1 MVKSTTID
9 FSYFPVRAERARSAF
24 KLGGM
29 FLITSKQSSEA
40 FFEMKNQRYQYY
52 SLASLETEQNR
63 FVSTLPFSIRVLL
76 ESLLRQENGVGI
88 TQEHIEN
95 LAQWSS
101 KRENKGEVPFK
112 PARVILQDFTGV
124 PAVVDLASLRKTI
137 ADFGGDP
144 TTINPEVP
152 VDLVVDHSVQ
162 VDVAGVKQA
171 LQLNM
176 KMEFQR
182 NQERYRFLSWA
193 QKVFDNYRVVP
204 PATGIVHQ
212 VNIEYLATVVTKKKQ
227 EDGTTLLYP
236 DTLVGTDSHTTMVN
250 GLGVLGWG
258 VGGIEAE
265 ASMLGEPSYF
275 PVPEVVGVRFI
286 NELSQGATATD
297 LALKVTQVLRKQKVV
312 GKFVEFF
319 GTGLVSLSLADR
331 ATVANMAPE
340 YGATCGFFPVDDE
353 TIRYLRLTGREEE
366 AVAITER
373 YLKENQLFYDPL
385 TDLEPNYTKV
395 IEIDLSKI
403 EANLAGP
410 KRPQD
415 LVPLSEMKSAF
426 EHAISAPEGLQGFGL
441 SKEQQTQSVAL
452 DLEGVHH
459 ELKPGAVAIAA
470 ITSCTNTS
478 NPFVMLSA
486 GLVAKKAAQLGLNVP
501 NYVKTSLAPG
511 SKVVTAYLEKAG
523 LLPYLE
529 QLGFHLVGYGCT
541 TCIGNSGAL
550 KPEVESVIK
559 ENDLLT
565 AGVLSG
571 NRNFEG
577 RIHPLVK
584 ANYLASPPLVVL
596 YALAGTVNIDVLN
609 EPIGIGEGGI
619 PVYFNDL
626 WPTRDEIQA
635 LIDECVTPELYKQ
648 EYARVFSDNEE
659 WNSIETDAEPLYG
672 WEETSTYIANPPYFS
687 GMTKERVARKP
698 LKQLAVLAKF
708 GDSVTTDHISPA
720 GSIQK
725 NSPAGHYLIE
735 RGVPVRE
742 FNSYGAR
749 RGHHEVM
756 MRGTLANI
764 RIRNQLVPGVEG
776 GYTIFTPTQEKMAIY
791 DAAMNYQKQGTKTV
805 ILAGDDYGMGSSR
818 DWAAKGVQLLGVEA
832 VIAKSYERIHRSN
845 LVMMG
850 VLPLQFKSGE
860 DANSLGLTGTEL
872 FDIAIDETKGIL
884 DTVTVTATKPDGE
897 TIQFETI
904 LRFDS
909 AVDITYYQHG
919 GILPMVIRKKLQ
931 G

>member
-1 MVKSTTID
+1 MNHQK
-9 FSYFPVRAERARSAF
+9 
-24 KLGGM
+24 
-29 FLITSKQSSEA
+29 
-40 FFEMKNQRYQYY
+40 YY
-52 SLASLETEQNR
+52 YYALSSLESSGQQYINK
-63 FVSTLPFSIRVLL
+63 LPYSIRVLL
-76 ESLLRQENGVGI
+76 ESLLRQINHNGI
-88 TQEHIEN
+88 TKEHIEQ
-95 LAQWSS
+95 LAQWSPNQP
-101 KRENKGEVPFK
+101 NKGEVPFK

-124 PAVVDLASLRKTI
+124 PAIVDLASLRKTI

-144 TTINPEVP
+144 TKINPEVP

-212 VNIEYLATVVTKKKQ
+212 VNIEYLASVVTQNKQ
-227 EDGTTLLYP
+227 EDGTILLYP

-250 GLGVLGWG
+250 ALGVLGWG

-275 PVPEVVGVRFI
+275 PIPEVVGVRFI

-297 LALKVTQVLRKQKVV
+297 LALKVTQVLREQKVV

-319 GTGLVSLSLADR
+319 GAGLVHLSLADR

-353 TIRYLRLTGREEE
+353 TIRYLRLTGREDQ
-366 AVAITER
+366 AVAIAER
-373 YLKENQLFYDPL
+373 YLKENQLFYDPIN
-385 TDLEPNYTKV
+385 DQEPNYTKV
-395 IEIDLSKI
+395 IEIDLSMI

-415 LVPLSEMKSAF
+415 LIPLSKMKTAF
-426 EHAISAPEGLQGFGL
+426 EQAVKAPEGLQGFGL
-441 SKEQQTQSVAL
+441 SEEQQKQSVSLEL
-452 DLEGVHH
+452 DDVHH
-459 ELKPGAVAIAA
+459 QLKPGALAIAA

-486 GLVAKKAAQLGLNVP
+486 GLVAKKAAMLGLNVP

-550 KPEVESVIK
+550 KPEVEAVIK

-565 AGVLSG
+565 SGVLSG

-596 YALAGTVNIDVLN
+596 YALAGTVNIDVFN
-609 EPIGIGEGGI
+609 EPIGIGENDI
-619 PVYFNDL
+619 PIYFNDL

-659 WNSIETDAEPLYG
+659 WNQIETDAEALYA
-672 WEETSTYIANPPYFS
+672 WEETSTYIANPPYFE
-687 GMTKERVARKP
+687 GMTKEREPRKP

-725 NSPAGHYLIE
+725 NSPAGQYLIE
-735 RGVPVRE
+735 RGVEVRE

-764 RIRNQLVPGVEG
+764 RIRNQLVPGTEG
-776 GYTIFTPTQEKMAIY
+776 GYTVFAPTKEKMAIY
-791 DAAMNYQKQGTKTV
+791 DAAMNYQKQGTKLV

-860 DANSLGLTGTEL
+860 DADSLGLTGTES
-872 FDIAIDETKGIL
+872 FDIDIDETKGIL
-884 DTVTVTATKPDGE
+884 DNVTVTATKQNGE
-897 TIQFETI
+897 KIQFETI

-931 G
+931 S

>member
-1 MVKSTTID
+1 
-9 FSYFPVRAERARSAF
+9 
-24 KLGGM
+24 M
-29 FLITSKQSSEA
+29 FLITNKQSSET
-40 FFEMKNQRYQYY
+40 FFEMKNQKYQYY
-52 SLASLETEQNR
+52 SLASLETEQHQ

-76 ESLLRQENGVGI
+76 ESLLRQENGIGI
-88 TQEHIEN
+88 TREHIEN
-95 LAQWSS
+95 LANWSS
-101 KRENKGEVPFK
+101 TQANKGEVPFK

-144 TTINPEVP
+144 TKINPEVP

-212 VNIEYLATVVTKKKQ
+212 VNIEYLATVVTQKQ
-227 EDGTTLLYP
+227 LEDDTILLYP

-250 GLGVLGWG
+250 ALGVLGWG

-275 PVPEVVGVRFI
+275 PIPEVVGVRLV

-297 LALKVTQVLRKQKVV
+297 LALKVTQVLREQKVV

-319 GTGLVSLSLADR
+319 GSGFISLSLADR

-353 TIRYLRLTGREEE
+353 TIRYLKLTGRKEQTV
-366 AVAITER
+366 AVAER
-373 YLKENQLFYDPL
+373 YLKENQLFYDPVN
-385 TDLEPNYTKV
+385 DPEPHYTNV

-415 LVPLSEMKSAF
+415 LVPLSEMKTVF
-426 EHAISAPEGLQGFGL
+426 EQAVKAPAGLQGFGL
-441 SKEQQTQSVAL
+441 SEKQQTESVTL
-452 DLEGVHH
+452 DLEGVQHQ
-459 ELKPGAVAIAA
+459 LKPGAVAIAA

-486 GLVAKKAAQLGLNVP
+486 GLVAKKAALLGLNVP

-550 KPEVESVIK
+550 KPEVEEVIK
-559 ENDLLT
+559 ESDLLM

-596 YALAGTVNIDVLN
+596 YALAGTVDIDVFK
-609 EPIGIGEGGI
+609 EPIGIGENGI
-619 PVYFNDL
+619 PIYFNDL
-626 WPTRDEIQA
+626 WPSRDEIQA
-635 LIDECVTPELYKQ
+635 LIDECVTPELYQQ
-648 EYARVFSDNEE
+648 EYERVFSDNEE
-659 WNSIETDAEPLYG
+659 WNRIETNDEALYG
-672 WEETSTYIANPPYFS
+672 WEEESTYIANPPYFT
-687 GMTKERVARKP
+687 GMSKERTARKP
-698 LKQLAVLAKF
+698 LRQLAVLAKF
-708 GDSVTTDHISPA
+708 GDSITTDHISPA

-725 NSPAGHYLIE
+725 NSPAGQYLVD
-735 RGVPVRE
+735 RGVPIRE

-764 RIRNQLVPGVEG
+764 RIRNQLVPDIEG

-791 DAAMNYQKQGTKTV
+791 DAAMNYQKQGTKLV

-850 VLPLQFKSGE
+850 VLPLQFKPGE
-860 DANSLGLTGTEL
+860 DADSLGLTGTEL
-872 FDIAIDETKGIL
+872 LDIDIDETKGIL
-884 DTVTVTATKPDGE
+884 DTVTVTASKPNGE
-897 TIQFETI
+897 SIKFDTI

-931 G
+931 S

>member
-1 MVKSTTID
+1 MTTKTQTAKT
-9 FSYFPVRAERARSAF
+9 Y
-24 KLGGM
+24 
-29 FLITSKQSSEA
+29 
-40 FFEMKNQRYQYY
+40 FEMNHQKYY
-52 SLASLETEQNR
+52 YYALSSLESSGQQYINK
-63 FVSTLPFSIRVLL
+63 LPYSIRVLL
-76 ESLLRQENGVGI
+76 ESLLRQINHNGI
-88 TQEHIEN
+88 TKEHIDQ
-95 LAQWSS
+95 LAQWSPNQP
-101 KRENKGEVPFK
+101 NKGEVPFK

-124 PAVVDLASLRKTI
+124 PAIVDLASLRKTI

-144 TTINPEVP
+144 TKINPEVP

-212 VNIEYLATVVTKKKQ
+212 VNIEYLASVVTQNKQ
-227 EDGTTLLYP
+227 EDGTILLYP

-250 GLGVLGWG
+250 ALGVLGWG

-275 PVPEVVGVRFI
+275 PIPEVVGVRFN

-297 LALKVTQVLRKQKVV
+297 LALKVTQVLREQKVV

-319 GTGLVSLSLADR
+319 GAGLVHLSLADR

-353 TIRYLRLTGREEE
+353 TIRYLRLTGREDQ
-366 AVAITER
+366 AVAIAER
-373 YLKENQLFYDPL
+373 YLKENQLFYDPIN
-385 TDLEPNYTKV
+385 DQEPNYTKV
-395 IEIDLSKI
+395 IEIDLSMI

-415 LVPLSEMKSAF
+415 LIPLSKMKTAF
-426 EHAISAPEGLQGFGL
+426 EQAVKAPEGLQGFGL
-441 SKEQQTQSVAL
+441 SEEQQKQSVSLEL
-452 DLEGVHH
+452 DDVHH
-459 ELKPGAVAIAA
+459 QLKPGALAIAA

-486 GLVAKKAAQLGLNVP
+486 GLVAKKAAMLGLNVP

-550 KPEVESVIK
+550 KSEVEAVIK

-565 AGVLSG
+565 SGVLSG

-596 YALAGTVNIDVLN
+596 YALAGTVNIDVFN
-609 EPIGIGEGGI
+609 EPIGIGENDI
-619 PVYFNDL
+619 PIYFNDL

-659 WNSIETDAEPLYG
+659 WNQIETDAEALYG
-672 WEETSTYIANPPYFS
+672 WEETSTYIANPPYFE
-687 GMTKERVARKP
+687 GMTKEREPRKP

-725 NSPAGHYLIE
+725 NSPAGQYLIE
-735 RGVPVRE
+735 RGVEVRE

-764 RIRNQLVPGVEG
+764 RIRNQLVPGTEG
-776 GYTIFTPTQEKMAIY
+776 GYTVFAPTKEKMAIY
-791 DAAMNYQKQGTKTV
+791 DAAMNYQKQGTKLV

-860 DANSLGLTGTEL
+860 DADSLGLTGTES
-872 FDIAIDETKGIL
+872 FDIDIDETKGIL
-884 DTVTVTATKPDGE
+884 DNVTVTATEQNGE
-897 TIQFETI
+897 KIQFETI

-931 G
+931 S

>member
-1 MVKSTTID
+1 MIK
-9 FSYFPVRAERARSAF
+9 YKKE
-24 KLGGM
+24 
-29 FLITSKQSSEA
+29 
-40 FFEMKNQRYQYY
+40 FEKNYQTYSYY
-52 SLASLETEQNR
+52 SLKELEKEEAICLAR
-63 FVSTLPFSIRVLL
+63 LPYSIRILL
-76 ESLLRQENGVGI
+76 ESLIRQENGVGI
-88 TQEHIEN
+88 TQDHIHQ
-95 LAQWSS
+95 LAHWSS
-101 KRENKGEVPFK
+101 TAENKGEVPFK

-124 PAVVDLASLRKTI
+124 PAIVDLASLRKTI

-152 VDLVVDHSVQ
+152 VDLVIDHSVQ
-162 VDVAGVKQA
+162 VDVAGIKQS

-176 KMEFQR
+176 EMEFQR

-212 VNIEYLATVVTKKKQ
+212 VNVEYLASVVTQKKQ
-227 EDGTTLLYP
+227 KDETILIYP

-250 GLGVLGWG
+250 ALGVLGWG

-275 PVPEVVGVRFI
+275 PIPKVVGVKLV

-297 LALKVTQVLRKQKVV
+297 LALKITQVLRKQKVV

-319 GTGLVSLSLADR
+319 GQGLANLSLADR

-340 YGATCGFFPVDDE
+340 YGATCGFFPVDEE
-353 TIRYLRLTGREEE
+353 TIRYLRLTGRNTNDIE
-366 AVAITER
+366 VAEY
-373 YLKENQLFYDPL
+373 YLRENQLFYQPL
-385 TDLEPNYTKV
+385 QEDVPDYTEV
-395 IEIDLSKI
+395 IELDLSTI
-403 EANLAGP
+403 EANLSGP

-415 LVPLSEMKSAF
+415 LIPLSKMKETFNQAMV
-426 EHAISAPEGLQGFGL
+426 APTSFSGFGL
-441 SKEQQTQSVAL
+441 TAKQAQANFCLVLEEEQYQLAS
-452 DLEGVHH
+452 
-459 ELKPGAVAIAA
+459 GAVVIAA

-486 GLVAKKAAQLGLNVP
+486 GLLAKKAVELGLTVP
-501 NYVKTSLAPG
+501 KYVKTSLAPG
-511 SKVVTAYLEKAG
+511 SKVVTSYLKKSG

-529 QLGFHLVGYGCT
+529 KLGFYLVGYGCT
-541 TCIGNSGAL
+541 TCIGNSGTL
-550 KPEVESVIK
+550 KPEVEELIK

-577 RIHPLVK
+577 RIHSLVK

-609 EPIGIGEGGI
+609 DPIGTNSSGQKI
-619 PVYFNDL
+619 YFKDL
-626 WPTRDEIQA
+626 WPSRDEIKA
-635 LIDECVTPELYKQ
+635 LNDQWINPELYQQ
-648 EYARVFSDNEE
+648 EYANIFTDNQA
-659 WNSIETDAEPLYG
+659 WNAIETDENPLYS
-672 WEETSTYIANPPYFS
+672 WEDTSTYIANPPYFD
-687 GMTKERVARKP
+687 GMTSKKP
-698 LKQLAVLAKF
+698 TKKTLQNLAVIAKF
-708 GDSVTTDHISPA
+708 SDSVTTDHISPA
-720 GSIQK
+720 GNIPQ
-725 NSPAGHYLIE
+725 NSPAGAYLID
-735 RGVPVRE
+735 RGVTTKE

-764 RIRNQLVPGVEG
+764 RIHNQLVPDIEG
-776 GYTIFTPTQEKMAIY
+776 GYTTFLPTGEIMSIY
-791 DAAMNYQKQGTKTV
+791 DAAMKYQTRGTKLV

-850 VLPLQFKSGE
+850 ILPLQFKVGE
-860 DANSLGLTGTEL
+860 DADTLGLEGNEL

-884 DTVTVTATKPDGE
+884 DSVTVTAKKENGT
-897 TIQFETI
+897 TIIFDTI

-919 GILPMVIRKKLQ
+919 GILPMVIRKKLESLSL
-931 G
+931 

>member
-1 MVKSTTID
+1 MV
-9 FSYFPVRAERARSAF
+9 
-24 KLGGM
+24 
-29 FLITSKQSSEA
+29 LISKKQSA
-40 FFEMKNQRYQYY
+40 KIFFDYENQQYCYY
-52 SLASLETEQNR
+52 SLASLEEQQKP
-63 FVSTLPFSIRVLL
+63 FISTLPFSIRVLL
-76 ESLLRQENGVGI
+76 ESLLRQKNGTGI
-88 TQEHIEN
+88 TEEHIEQ
-95 LAQWSS
+95 LAKWSVDG
-101 KRENKGEVPFK
+101 KNAGEVPFK

-124 PAVVDLASLRKTI
+124 PAIVDLASLRKTI

-152 VDLVVDHSVQ
+152 VDLVIDHSVQ

-204 PATGIVHQ
+204 PTTGIVHQ
-212 VNIEYLATVVTKKKQ
+212 VNVEYLASVVTQKKL
-227 EDGTTLLYP
+227 ENDAVLLYP

-250 GLGVLGWG
+250 ALGVLGWG

-275 PVPEVVGVRFI
+275 PIPEVVGVCFV
-286 NELSQGATATD
+286 NDLSQGATATD

-319 GTGLVSLSLADR
+319 GPGLANLSLADR

-340 YGATCGFFPVDDE
+340 YGATCGFFPVDNE
-353 TIRYLRLTGREEE
+353 TIRYLRLTGRAEKDVRIAEH
-366 AVAITER
+366 
-373 YLKENQLFYDPL
+373 YLKENQLFYDPVN
-385 TDLEPNYTKV
+385 DPEPNYTKV
-395 IEIDLSKI
+395 IEIDLNEIK
-403 EANLAGP
+403 ANLAGP

-415 LVPLSEMKSAF
+415 LIPLAKMKNSF
-426 EHAISAPEGLQGFGL
+426 DQAIKAPNGLQGFGL
-441 SKEQQTQSVAL
+441 SKEQQEKIISL
-452 DLEGVHH
+452 DLEGEHH
-459 ELKPGAVAIAA
+459 ELKPGAVTIAA

-486 GLVAKKAAQLGLNVP
+486 GLVAKKAAQLGLHVP

-511 SKVVTAYLEKAG
+511 SKVVTAYLKKAG

-550 KPEVESVIK
+550 KKEVEEVIK

-596 YALAGTVNIDVLN
+596 YALAGTVDIDVFN
-609 EPIGIGEGGI
+609 EPIGIGENDSPI
-619 PVYFNDL
+619 YFNDL
-626 WPTRDEIQA
+626 WPSRDEIQA
-635 LIDECVTPELYKQ
+635 LIDECVTPELYQ
-648 EYARVFSDNEE
+648 EEYAQVFSDNEE
-659 WNSIETDAEPLYG
+659 WNGIETNDEPLYG
-672 WEETSTYIANPPYFS
+672 WEEESTYIANPPYFT
-687 GMTKERVARKP
+687 GMTKEREPRKP
-698 LKQLAVLAKF
+698 LRNLAVLAKF
-708 GDSVTTDHISPA
+708 GDSVTTDHLSPA

-725 NSPAGHYLIE
+725 NSPAGQYLIN
-735 RGVPVRE
+735 RGVEVRE

-764 RIRNQLVPGVEG
+764 RIRNQLVPNVEG
-776 GYTIFTPTQEKMAIY
+776 GYTIFAPTQEKMAIY
-791 DAAMNYQKQGTKTV
+791 DAAMNYQKQGTKLV
-805 ILAGDDYGMGSSR
+805 VLAGDDYGMGSSR

-850 VLPLQFKSGE
+850 VLPLQFKPGE
-860 DANSLGLTGTEL
+860 DADSLGLTGTEL
-872 FDIAIDETKGIL
+872 FDIDIDETKGIL
-884 DTVTVTATKPDGE
+884 DIVNVTACKSNGE

-919 GILPMVIRKKLQ
+919 GILPMVIRKKL
-931 G
+931 

>member
-1 MVKSTTID
+1 MVVSAVLTVFYFSAKVKSELAQ
-9 FSYFPVRAERARSAF
+9 RLN
-24 KLGGM
+24 LGGM
-29 FLITSKQSSEA
+29 FLITNKQASKT
-40 FFEMKNQRYQYY
+40 FFEMKDQKYHYY
-52 SLASLETEQNR
+52 SLASLETEQPQ
-63 FVSTLPFSIRVLL
+63 FISTLPFSIRVLL
-76 ESLLRQENGVGI
+76 ESLLRQENGTGI
-88 TQEHIEN
+88 TQEHIKD
-95 LAQWSS
+95 LAEWSS
-101 KRENKGEVPFK
+101 EHNNKGEVPFK

-124 PAVVDLASLRKTI
+124 PAIVDLASLRKTI

-212 VNIEYLATVVTKKKQ
+212 VNIEYLATVVTQKKQ
-227 EDGTTLLYP
+227 EDGTILLYP

-250 GLGVLGWG
+250 ALGVLGWG

-275 PVPEVVGVRFI
+275 PIPDVVGVRFV

-297 LALKVTQVLRKQKVV
+297 LALKVTQVLREQKVV

-319 GTGLVSLSLADR
+319 GAGLVSLSLADR

-353 TIRYLRLTGREEE
+353 TIRYLRLTGREDKT
-366 AVAITER
+366 VAIAKR
-373 YLKENQLFYDPL
+373 YLKENQLFYDPVN
-385 TDLEPNYTKV
+385 DQEPSYTKV
-395 IEIDLSKI
+395 IEIDLSEI
-403 EANLAGP
+403 QANLAGP

-415 LVPLSEMKSAF
+415 LVPLSEMKTAF
-426 EHAISAPEGLQGFGL
+426 EHAVKAPAGLQGFGL
-441 SKEQQTQSVAL
+441 SEKQQTESVKL
-452 DLEGVHH
+452 ELEGIQHQ
-459 ELKPGAVAIAA
+459 LKPGAVAIAA

-486 GLVAKKAAQLGLNVP
+486 GLVAKKAALLGLNVP

-511 SKVVTAYLEKAG
+511 SKVVTAYLKKAG

-550 KPEVESVIK
+550 KPEVEEVIK

-596 YALAGTVNIDVLN
+596 YALAGTVDIDVFN
-609 EPIGIGEGGI
+609 EPIGIGENDI
-619 PVYFNDL
+619 PIYFNDL
-626 WPTRDEIQA
+626 WPSRDEIQA
-635 LIDECVTPELYKQ
+635 LIDECVTPELYQ
-648 EYARVFSDNEE
+648 EEYARVFSDNEE
-659 WNSIETDAEPLYG
+659 WNEIETNDEPLYG
-672 WEETSTYIANPPYFS
+672 WEEESTYIANPPYFT
-687 GMTKERVARKP
+687 GMTKEREPRKP
-698 LKQLAVLAKF
+698 LRKLAVLAKF

-725 NSPAGHYLIE
+725 NSPAGQYLIN
-735 RGVPVRE
+735 RGVGVRE

-764 RIRNQLVPGVEG
+764 RIRNQLVPDIEG
-776 GYTIFTPTQEKMAIY
+776 GYTIFAPKQEKMAIY
-791 DAAMNYQKQGTKTV
+791 DAAMNYQKQGTKLV

-850 VLPLQFKSGE
+850 VLPLQFKPGE
-860 DANSLGLTGTEL
+860 DADSLGLTGTEL
-872 FDIAIDETKGIL
+872 FDIDIDETKGIL
-884 DTVTVTATKPDGE
+884 DTVNVAASKPNGE

-919 GILPMVIRKKLQ
+919 GILPMVIRKKL
-931 G
+931 

>member
-1 MVKSTTID
+1 MIVTKT
-9 FSYFPVRAERARSAF
+9 
-24 KLGGM
+24 
-29 FLITSKQSSEA
+29 KQLRDT
-40 FFEMKNQRYQYY
+40 FFEMNQQRYHYY
-52 SLASLETEQNR
+52 PLDSLETAEAPFINK
-63 FVSTLPFSIRVLL
+63 LPYSIRVLL
-76 ESLLRQENGVGI
+76 ESLLRQVNENGI
-88 TQEHIEN
+88 TEEHIKQ
-95 LAQWSS
+95 LAKWSPI
-101 KRENKGEVPFK
+101 KKVVGEVPFK

-124 PAVVDLASLRKTI
+124 PAIVDLASLRKTL
-137 ADFGGDP
+137 ADLGGDP
-144 TTINPEVP
+144 TQINPEVP

-182 NQERYRFLSWA
+182 NQERYQFLSWA

-212 VNIEYLATVVTKKKQ
+212 VNIEYLASVVTQKKIDEQNK
-227 EDGTTLLYP
+227 LVYP
-236 DTLVGTDSHTTMVN
+236 DSLVGTDSHTTMVN
-250 GLGVLGWG
+250 ALGVLGWG

-275 PVPEVVGVRFI
+275 PIPEVVGVRFV
-286 NELSQGATATD
+286 NELSSGATATD
-297 LALKVTQVLRKQKVV
+297 LALKVTQILRQEKVV

-319 GTGLVSLSLADR
+319 GSGLSSLSLADR

-340 YGATCGFFPVDDE
+340 YGATCGFFPVDKE
-353 TIRYLRLTGREEE
+353 TIAYLRLTGRNSEDI
-366 AVAITER
+366 AVTET
-373 YLKENQLFYDPL
+373 YLKKNQLFYNAQ
-385 TDLEPNYTKV
+385 TSQEPSYSKIV
-395 IEIDLSKI
+395 EIDLSQI

-415 LVPLSEMKSAF
+415 LIPLSSMQPTF
-426 EHAISAPEGLQGFGL
+426 QQTVVAPEGNQGYGL
-441 SKEQQTQSVAL
+441 LESDLEKSVAVTIE
-452 DLEGVHH
+452 DEIY
-459 ELKPGAVAIAA
+459 EMKTGAVAIAA

-486 GLVAKKAAQLGLNVP
+486 GLVAKKAAKLGLKVP
-501 NYVKTSLAPG
+501 KYVKTSLAPG

-550 KPEVESVIK
+550 RPEVEQAIK
-559 ENDLLT
+559 DQDLLT

-596 YALAGTVNIDVLN
+596 YALAGTVALDVLK
-609 EPIGIGEGGI
+609 EPIGINNEGK
-619 PVYFNDL
+619 PVYFKDL
-626 WPTRDEIQA
+626 WPSRAEVEA
-635 LIDECVTPELYKQ
+635 LISECVTPELYRE
-648 EYARVFSDNEE
+648 EYAKVFSDNQD
-659 WNSIETDAEPLYG
+659 WNAIETTSEPLYN
-672 WEETSTYIANPPYFS
+672 WDDSSTYIANPPYFDQ
-687 GMTKERVARKP
+687 MTEELTQRKP
-698 LKQLAVLAKF
+698 LRQLAVLAKF

-720 GSIQK
+720 GNIQK
-725 NSPAGHYLIE
+725 NSPAGSYLIDH
-735 RGVPVRE
+735 GVTVRD

-764 RIRNQLVPGVEG
+764 RIRNQLVPGIEG
-776 GYTIFTPTQEKMAIY
+776 GYTMFMPTQEKMSIY
-791 DAAMNYQKQGTKTV
+791 DAAMNYQKQGTKTI
-805 ILAGDDYGMGSSR
+805 ILAGEDYGMGSSR

-850 VLPLQFKSGE
+850 VLPLQFQDGQ
-860 DANSLGLTGTEL
+860 DAECLGLTGAEL
-872 FDIAIDETKGIL
+872 FDIAIDETTGIL
-884 DTVTVTATKPDGE
+884 DDVKVTATKSTGE
-897 TIQFETI
+897 KISFITTA
-904 LRFDS
+904 RFDS

-919 GILPMVIRKKLQ
+919 GILPMVIRKKLKMKTEK
-931 G
+931 

>member
-1 MVKSTTID
+1 
-9 FSYFPVRAERARSAF
+9 
-24 KLGGM
+24 M
-29 FLITSKQSSEA
+29 FLITSKQSSEKV
-40 FFEMKNQRYQYY
+40 FEMKDQKYQYY
-52 SLASLETEQNR
+52 SLASLETEQDQ
-63 FVSTLPFSIRVLL
+63 FVSKLPFSIRVLL
-76 ESLLRQENGVGI
+76 ESLLRQENGIGI

-95 LAQWSS
+95 LAQWSAS
-101 KRENKGEVPFK
+101 HPNKGEVPFK

-212 VNIEYLATVVTKKKQ
+212 VNIEYLASVVTQKKL
-227 EDGTTLLYP
+227 EDGTILLYP

-275 PVPEVVGVRFI
+275 PIPEVVGVRFV

-297 LALKVTQVLRKQKVV
+297 LALKVTQVLREQKVV

-319 GTGLVSLSLADR
+319 GAGLVSLSLADR

-340 YGATCGFFPVDDE
+340 YGATCGFFPVDEE
-353 TIRYLRLTGREEE
+353 TIRYLRLTGREAE
-366 AVAITER
+366 AVSVTER
-373 YLKENQLFYDPL
+373 YLKENQLFYEPL
-385 TDLEPNYTKV
+385 NDLEPNYTKV
-395 IEIDLSKI
+395 IEIDLSEI

-415 LVPLSEMKSAF
+415 LVPLSEMKEAF
-426 EHAISAPEGLQGFGL
+426 EQAINAPEGLQGYGL
-441 SKEQQTQSVAL
+441 SKKQQEQSVAL

-486 GLVAKKAAQLGLNVP
+486 GLVAKKAAQLGLKVP

-529 QLGFHLVGYGCT
+529 ELGFHLVGYGCT
-541 TCIGNSGAL
+541 TCIGNSGSL
-550 KPEVESVIK
+550 KPEVEEVIK
-559 ENDLLT
+559 ENDLLMS
-565 AGVLSG
+565 GVLSG

-596 YALAGTVNIDVLN
+596 YALAGTVNLDVLH
-609 EPIGIGEGGI
+609 EPIGFGENDI

-626 WPTRDEIQA
+626 WPTRDEIQT

-659 WNSIETDAEPLYG
+659 WNRIETDDKPLYG
-672 WEETSTYIANPPYFS
+672 WEEASTYIANPPYFE
-687 GMTKERVARKP
+687 GMTKEREPRKP

-720 GSIQK
+720 GNIQK
-725 NSPAGHYLIE
+725 NSPAGEYLID

-764 RIRNQLVPGVEG
+764 RIRNQLVPDVEG
-776 GYTIFTPTQEKMAIY
+776 GYTIFAPTQEKMAIY
-791 DAAMNYQKQGTKTV
+791 DAAMKYQKQDTKLV

-850 VLPLQFKSGE
+850 VLPLQFKPGE
-860 DANSLGLTGTEL
+860 DADSLGLTGTEL

-884 DTVTVTATKPDGE
+884 DTVVVTATKTNGE
-897 TIQFETI
+897 IIQFETI

>member
-1 MVKSTTID
+1 M
-9 FSYFPVRAERARSAF
+9 
-24 KLGGM
+24 
-29 FLITSKQSSEA
+29 ITSKQSSET
-40 FFEMKNQRYQYY
+40 FFEMNHQKYHYY
-52 SLASLETEQNR
+52 SLASLETKQHS
-63 FVSTLPFSIRVLL
+63 FVAKLPFSIRVLL
-76 ESLLRQENGVGI
+76 ESVLRQENGTDI
-88 TQEHIEN
+88 TQEHIDH
-95 LAQWSS
+95 LVHWSS
-101 KRENKGEVPFK
+101 GHVNKGEVPFK

-144 TTINPEVP
+144 TKINPEVP

-162 VDVAGVKQA
+162 VDIAGVKQA

-182 NQERYRFLSWA
+182 NQERYRFLNWA

-212 VNIEYLATVVTKKKQ
+212 VNIEYLASVVTQKRLDA
-227 EDGTTLLYP
+227 ENVLLYP

-250 GLGVLGWG
+250 ALGVLGWG

-275 PVPEVVGVRFI
+275 PIPDVVGVRFV

-297 LALKVTQVLRKQKVV
+297 LALKVTQVLREQKVV

-319 GTGLVSLSLADR
+319 GSGLVSLSLADR

-353 TIRYLRLTGREEE
+353 TIRYLQLTGREEQ
-366 AVAITER
+366 AVAVAKR
-373 YLKENQLFYDPL
+373 YLKENQLFYDPIN
-385 TDLEPNYTKV
+385 DQEPEYTKV
-395 IEIDLSKI
+395 IEIDLSII

-415 LVPLSEMKSAF
+415 LIPLSEMKTTF
-426 EHAISAPEGLQGFGL
+426 EQAIKAPEGLQGFGL
-441 SKEQQTQSVAL
+441 SEKQQGQSIAL
-452 DLEGVHH
+452 DLEGVQHQ
-459 ELKPGAVAIAA
+459 LKPGAVAIAA

-486 GLVAKKAAQLGLNVP
+486 GLVAKKAALLGLNVP

-511 SKVVTAYLEKAG
+511 SKVVTAYLKKAG

-550 KPEVESVIK
+550 KPEVEEAIK
-559 ENDLLT
+559 ENELLT

-596 YALAGTVNIDVLN
+596 YALAGTVDIDMIN
-609 EPIGIGEGGI
+609 EPIGIGENDI
-619 PVYFNDL
+619 PIYFNDL
-626 WPTRDEIQA
+626 WPSRDEIQA
-635 LIDECVTPELYKQ
+635 LIDECVTPELYQQ

-659 WNSIETDAEPLYG
+659 WNSIETSAEPLYS
-672 WEETSTYIANPPYFS
+672 WEEASTYIANPPYFT
-687 GMTKERVARKP
+687 GMSKEREPRKP

-725 NSPAGHYLIE
+725 NSPAGRYLIE
-735 RGVPVRE
+735 RGVAVRD

-764 RIRNQLVPGVEG
+764 RIRNQLVPGIEG
-776 GYTIFTPTQEKMAIY
+776 GYTVFAPTQEKMAIY
-791 DAAMNYQKQGTKTV
+791 DAAMNYQKQGTKLV

-850 VLPLQFKSGE
+850 VLPLQFKTGE
-860 DANSLGLTGTEL
+860 DADSLGLTGTEL
-872 FDIAIDETKGIL
+872 LDIEIDESKGIL
-884 DTVTVTATKPDGE
+884 DVVTVIASKPNGE
-897 TIQFETI
+897 KVQFETI

-919 GILPMVIRKKLQ
+919 GILPMVIRKKL
-931 G
+931 

>member
-1 MVKSTTID
+1 
-9 FSYFPVRAERARSAF
+9 
-24 KLGGM
+24 M
-29 FLITSKQSSEA
+29 FLITNKKSSNA
-40 FFEMKNQRYQYY
+40 FFELNHQMYHYY
-52 SLASLETEQNR
+52 TLASLETEGHS
-63 FVSTLPFSIRVLL
+63 FVAKLPFSIRVLL
-76 ESLLRQENGVGI
+76 ESLLRQLNHNGI
-88 TQEHIEN
+88 TEEHIEQ
-95 LAQWSS
+95 LANWSANQP
-101 KRENKGEVPFK
+101 NKGEVPFK

-124 PAVVDLASLRKTI
+124 PAIVDLASLRKII

-144 TTINPEVP
+144 TKINPEVP

-212 VNIEYLATVVTKKKQ
+212 VNIEYLATVVTQKKQ
-227 EDGTTLLYP
+227 ADDTILLYP

-250 GLGVLGWG
+250 ALGVLGWG

-275 PVPEVVGVRFI
+275 PIPDVVGVRFV

-319 GTGLVSLSLADR
+319 GSGLISLSLADR

-353 TIRYLRLTGREEE
+353 TIRYLRLTGREEQNV
-366 AVAITER
+366 AVAER
-373 YLKENQLFYDPL
+373 YLKENQLFYDPKN
-385 TDLEPNYTKV
+385 DQEPNYTKV
-395 IEIDLSKI
+395 IEIDLSEI

-415 LVPLSEMKSAF
+415 LVPLSEMKTAF
-426 EHAISAPEGLQGFGL
+426 EHAVKASTGLQGFGL
-441 SKEQQTQSVAL
+441 TEKQLTENVTL
-452 DLEGVHH
+452 ELEGERHQ
-459 ELKPGAVAIAA
+459 LKPGAIAIAA

-486 GLVAKKAAQLGLNVP
+486 GLVAKKAALLGLNVP

-511 SKVVTAYLEKAG
+511 SKVVTAYLKKAG

-550 KPEVESVIK
+550 KPEVEDVIK

-577 RIHPLVK
+577 RIHSLVK

-596 YALAGTVNIDVLN
+596 YALAGTVDIDVFN
-609 EPIGIGEGGI
+609 EPIGIGENGI
-619 PVYFNDL
+619 PIYFNDI
-626 WPTRDEIQA
+626 WPSRDEIQA
-635 LIDECVTPELYKQ
+635 LIDECVTPELYQ
-648 EYARVFSDNEE
+648 AEYARVFSDNEE
-659 WNSIETDAEPLYG
+659 WNQIETNDEPLYG
-672 WEETSTYIANPPYFS
+672 WEEESTYIANPPYFTK
-687 GMTKERVARKP
+687 MTKEREPRRP
-698 LKQLAVLAKF
+698 LKRLAVLAKF

-725 NSPAGHYLIE
+725 NSPAGQYLID
-735 RGVPVRE
+735 RGVEVRE

-764 RIRNQLVPGVEG
+764 RIRNQLVPEVEG
-776 GYTIFTPTQEKMAIY
+776 GYTIFMPTNERMAIY
-791 DAAMNYQKQGTKTV
+791 DAAMNYQKQGTKLV

-818 DWAAKGVQLLGVEA
+818 DWAAKGVQLLGVEV

-850 VLPLQFKSGE
+850 VLPLQFKPGE
-860 DANSLGLTGTEL
+860 DADNLGLTGTEL
-872 FDIAIDETKGIL
+872 FDIDIDETKGIL
-884 DTVTVTATKPDGE
+884 DTVKVTASKSNGE
-897 TIQFETI
+897 VIEFETV

-919 GILPMVIRKKLQ
+919 GILPMVIRKKL
-931 G
+931 

>member
-1 MVKSTTID
+1 MQ
-9 FSYFPVRAERARSAF
+9 RSN
-24 KLGGM
+24 LGGM
-29 FLITSKQSSEA
+29 VLISKQRSAET
-40 FFEMKNQRYQYY
+40 FFYYDNQKYHYY
-52 SLASLETEQNR
+52 ELASLETEQNL
-63 FVSTLPFSIRVLL
+63 FVSKLPFSIRVLL
-76 ESLLRQENGVGI
+76 ESLLRQKNGTGI
-88 TQEHIEN
+88 TQQHIDQ
-95 LAQWSS
+95 LANWSA
-101 KRENKGEVPFK
+101 KEKNVGEVPFK

-144 TTINPEVP
+144 TAINPEVP
-152 VDLVVDHSVQ
+152 VDLVIDHSVQ

-176 KMEFQR
+176 SMEFQR

-212 VNIEYLATVVTKKKQ
+212 VNVEYLASVVIQKKM
-227 EDGTTLLYP
+227 EDRSTLLYP

-250 GLGVLGWG
+250 ALGVLGWG

-275 PVPEVVGVRFI
+275 PIPEVIGVRFV

-297 LALKVTQVLRKQKVV
+297 LALKVTQVLREQKVV

-319 GTGLVSLSLADR
+319 GPGLVNLSLADR

-353 TIRYLRLTGREEE
+353 TIRYLRLTGREEH
-366 AVAITER
+366 AVKVAEH
-373 YLKENQLFYDPL
+373 YLKENQLFYEPS
-385 TDLEPNYTKV
+385 TDQEPSYTKV

-403 EANLAGP
+403 AANLAGP

-415 LVPLSEMKSAF
+415 LIPLTEMKSSF
-426 EHAISAPEGLQGFGL
+426 EEALNAPNGLQGFGL
-441 SKEQQTQSVAL
+441 SKEQQEQSIPL
-452 DLEGVHH
+452 DLEGEHH
-459 ELKPGAVAIAA
+459 ELKPGALAIAA

-486 GLVAKKAAQLGLNVP
+486 GLVAKKAAELGLTVP

-529 QLGFHLVGYGCT
+529 ALGFHLVGYGCT

-550 KPEVESVIK
+550 KPEVEEVIK

-596 YALAGTVNIDVLN
+596 YALAGTVAIDVFN
-609 EPIGIGEGGI
+609 EPIGIDKNGI
-619 PVYFNDL
+619 PIYFNDL
-626 WPTRDEIQA
+626 WPSREEVQD
-635 LIDECVTPELYKQ
+635 LIDQCVTPELYKQ
-648 EYARVFSDNEE
+648 EYAGVFNDNEE
-659 WNSIETDAEPLYG
+659 WNKIQTTAEPLYA
-672 WEETSTYIANPPYFS
+672 WDQASTYIANPPYFE
-687 GMTKERVARKP
+687 GMSQERTVREP
-698 LKQLAVLAKF
+698 LKNLAVLAKF

-725 NSPAGHYLIE
+725 NSPAGQYLTE
-735 RGVPVRE
+735 QGVDIRA

-764 RIRNQLVPGVEG
+764 RIRNQLVPEIEG
-776 GYTIFTPTQEKMAIY
+776 GYTIFHPTKETMPIY
-791 DAAMNYQKQGTKTV
+791 DAAMKYQQEGTKLV

-850 VLPLQFKSGE
+850 VLPLQFLKGQ
-860 DANSLGLTGTEL
+860 DAESLGLTGTEQ
-872 FDIAIDETKGIL
+872 FDIEIDETKGIL
-884 DTVTVTATKPDGE
+884 DTVKVTAKKDSGE
-897 TIQFETI
+897 TIEFETL

-919 GILPMVIRKKLQ
+919 GILPMVIRKKLEQ
-931 G
+931 MA

>member
-1 MVKSTTID
+1 MITNKKS
-9 FSYFPVRAERARSAF
+9 SN
-24 KLGGM
+24 
-29 FLITSKQSSEA
+29 A
-40 FFEMKNQRYQYY
+40 FFELNHQMYHYY
-52 SLASLETEQNR
+52 SLASLETEGHS
-63 FVSTLPFSIRVLL
+63 FVAKLPFSIRVLL
-76 ESLLRQENGVGI
+76 ESLLRQSNHNGI
-88 TQEHIEN
+88 TEEHIKQ
-95 LAQWSS
+95 LANWSANQP
-101 KRENKGEVPFK
+101 NKGEVPFK

-124 PAVVDLASLRKTI
+124 PAIVDLASLRKTI

-144 TTINPEVP
+144 TKINPEVP

-212 VNIEYLATVVTKKKQ
+212 VNIEYLATVVTQKKQ
-227 EDGTTLLYP
+227 ADDTILLYP

-250 GLGVLGWG
+250 ALGVLGWG

-275 PVPEVVGVRFI
+275 PIPDVVGVRFV

-319 GTGLVSLSLADR
+319 GSGLISLSLADR

-353 TIRYLRLTGREEE
+353 TIRYLRLTGREEQNV
-366 AVAITER
+366 AVAER
-373 YLKENQLFYDPL
+373 YLKENQLFYDPKN
-385 TDLEPNYTKV
+385 DQEPNYTKV
-395 IEIDLSKI
+395 IEIDLSEI

-415 LVPLSEMKSAF
+415 LVPLSEMKTAF
-426 EHAISAPEGLQGFGL
+426 EHAVKAPTGLQGFGL
-441 SKEQQTQSVAL
+441 TEKQLTENVTL
-452 DLEGVHH
+452 ELEGERHQ
-459 ELKPGAVAIAA
+459 LKPGAIAIAA

-486 GLVAKKAAQLGLNVP
+486 GLVAKKAALLGLNVP

-511 SKVVTAYLEKAG
+511 SKVVTAYLKKAG

-550 KPEVESVIK
+550 KPEVEDVIK

-596 YALAGTVNIDVLN
+596 YALAGTVDIDVFN
-609 EPIGIGEGGI
+609 EPIGIGENGI
-619 PVYFNDL
+619 PIYFNDI
-626 WPTRDEIQA
+626 WPSRDEIQA
-635 LIDECVTPELYKQ
+635 LIDECVTPELYQ
-648 EYARVFSDNEE
+648 AEYARVFSDNEE
-659 WNSIETDAEPLYG
+659 WNQIETNDEPLYG
-672 WEETSTYIANPPYFS
+672 WEEESTYIANPPYFTK
-687 GMTKERVARKP
+687 MTKEREPRRP
-698 LKQLAVLAKF
+698 LKRLAVLAKF

-725 NSPAGHYLIE
+725 TSPAGQYLID
-735 RGVPVRE
+735 RGVEVRE

-764 RIRNQLVPGVEG
+764 RIRNQLVPEVEG
-776 GYTIFTPTQEKMAIY
+776 GYTIFMPTNERMAIY
-791 DAAMNYQKQGTKTV
+791 DAAMNYQKQGTKLV

-850 VLPLQFKSGE
+850 VLPLQFKPGE
-860 DANSLGLTGTEL
+860 DADNLGLTGTEL
-872 FDIAIDETKGIL
+872 FDIDIDETKGIL
-884 DTVTVTATKPDGE
+884 DTVKVTASKSNGE
-897 TIQFETI
+897 VIEFETV

-919 GILPMVIRKKLQ
+919 GILPMVIRKKL
-931 G
+931 

>member
-1 MVKSTTID
+1 MSKQ
-9 FSYFPVRAERARSAF
+9 RSAE
-24 KLGGM
+24 
-29 FLITSKQSSEA
+29 T
-40 FFEMKNQRYQYY
+40 FFYYDNQKYHYY
-52 SLASLETEQNR
+52 ELASLETEQNL
-63 FVSTLPFSIRVLL
+63 FVSKLPFSIRVLL
-76 ESLLRQENGVGI
+76 ESLLRQKNGTGI
-88 TQEHIEN
+88 TQQHIDQ
-95 LAQWSS
+95 LANWSA
-101 KRENKGEVPFK
+101 KEKNVGEVPFK

-152 VDLVVDHSVQ
+152 VDLVIDHSVQ

-176 KMEFQR
+176 SMEFQR

-212 VNIEYLATVVTKKKQ
+212 VNVEYLASVVIQKKM
-227 EDGTTLLYP
+227 EDRSTLLYP

-250 GLGVLGWG
+250 ALGVLGWG

-275 PVPEVVGVRFI
+275 PIPEVIGVRFV

-297 LALKVTQVLRKQKVV
+297 LALKVTQVLREQKVV

-319 GTGLVSLSLADR
+319 GPGLVNLSLADR

-353 TIRYLRLTGREEE
+353 TIRYLRLTGREEH
-366 AVAITER
+366 AVKVAEH
-373 YLKENQLFYDPL
+373 YLKENQLFYEPS
-385 TDLEPNYTKV
+385 TDQEPSYTKV

-403 EANLAGP
+403 VANLAGP

-415 LVPLSEMKSAF
+415 LIPLTEMKNSF
-426 EHAISAPEGLQGFGL
+426 EEAINAPSGLQGFGL
-441 SKEQQTQSVAL
+441 SKEQQEQSIPL
-452 DLEGVHH
+452 DLEGEHH
-459 ELKPGAVAIAA
+459 ELKPGALAIAA

-486 GLVAKKAAQLGLNVP
+486 GLVAKKAAELGLTVP

-529 QLGFHLVGYGCT
+529 TLGFHLVGYGCT

-550 KPEVESVIK
+550 KPEVEEVIK

-596 YALAGTVNIDVLN
+596 YALAGTVAIDVFN
-609 EPIGIGEGGI
+609 EPIGIDKNGI
-619 PVYFNDL
+619 PIYFNDL
-626 WPTRDEIQA
+626 WPSREEVQH
-635 LIDECVTPELYKQ
+635 LIDQCVTPELYKQ
-648 EYARVFSDNEE
+648 EYAGVFNDNEE
-659 WNSIETDAEPLYG
+659 WNKIQTTAEPLYA
-672 WEETSTYIANPPYFS
+672 WDQASTYIANPPYFE
-687 GMTKERVARKP
+687 GMSQERTVREP
-698 LKQLAVLAKF
+698 LKNLAVLAKF

-725 NSPAGHYLIE
+725 NSPAGQYLTE
-735 RGVPVRE
+735 QGVDIRA

-764 RIRNQLVPGVEG
+764 RIRNQLVPEIEG
-776 GYTIFTPTQEKMAIY
+776 GYTIFHPTRETMPIY
-791 DAAMNYQKQGTKTV
+791 DAAMKYQQEGTKLV

-850 VLPLQFKSGE
+850 VLPLQFLKGQ
-860 DANSLGLTGTEL
+860 DAESLGLTGTEQ
-872 FDIAIDETKGIL
+872 FDIEIDETKGIL
-884 DTVTVTATKPDGE
+884 DTVKVTAKKNSGE
-897 TIQFETI
+897 TIEFETL

-919 GILPMVIRKKLQ
+919 GILPMVIRKKLEQ
-931 G
+931 MA

>member
-1 MVKSTTID
+1 MTNKKS
-9 FSYFPVRAERARSAF
+9 SN
-24 KLGGM
+24 
-29 FLITSKQSSEA
+29 A
-40 FFEMKNQRYQYY
+40 FFELNHQMYHYY
-52 SLASLETEQNR
+52 TLASLETEGHS
-63 FVSTLPFSIRVLL
+63 FVAKLPFSIRVLL
-76 ESLLRQENGVGI
+76 ESLLRQLNHNGI
-88 TQEHIEN
+88 TEEHIEQ
-95 LAQWSS
+95 LANWSANQP
-101 KRENKGEVPFK
+101 NKGEVPFK

-124 PAVVDLASLRKTI
+124 PAIVDLASLRKII

-144 TTINPEVP
+144 TKINPEVP

-212 VNIEYLATVVTKKKQ
+212 VNIEYLATVVTQKKQ
-227 EDGTTLLYP
+227 ADDTILLYP

-250 GLGVLGWG
+250 ALGVLGWG

-275 PVPEVVGVRFI
+275 PIPDVVGVRFV

-319 GTGLVSLSLADR
+319 GSGLISLSLADR

-353 TIRYLRLTGREEE
+353 TIRYLRLTGREEQNV
-366 AVAITER
+366 AVAER
-373 YLKENQLFYDPL
+373 YLKENQLFYDPKN
-385 TDLEPNYTKV
+385 DQEPNYTKV
-395 IEIDLSKI
+395 IEIDLSEI

-415 LVPLSEMKSAF
+415 LVPLSEMKTAF
-426 EHAISAPEGLQGFGL
+426 EHAVKASTGLQGFGL
-441 SKEQQTQSVAL
+441 TEKQLTENVTL
-452 DLEGVHH
+452 ELEGERHQ
-459 ELKPGAVAIAA
+459 LKPGAIAIAA

-486 GLVAKKAAQLGLNVP
+486 GLVAKKAALLGLNVP

-511 SKVVTAYLEKAG
+511 SKVVTAYLKKAG

-550 KPEVESVIK
+550 KPEVEDVIK

-577 RIHPLVK
+577 RIHSLVK

-596 YALAGTVNIDVLN
+596 YALAGTVDIDVFN
-609 EPIGIGEGGI
+609 EPIGIGENGI
-619 PVYFNDL
+619 PIYFNDI
-626 WPTRDEIQA
+626 WPSRDEIQA
-635 LIDECVTPELYKQ
+635 LIDECVTPELYQ
-648 EYARVFSDNEE
+648 AEYARVFSDNEE
-659 WNSIETDAEPLYG
+659 WNQIETNDEPLYG
-672 WEETSTYIANPPYFS
+672 WEEESTYIANPPYFTK
-687 GMTKERVARKP
+687 MTKEREPRRP
-698 LKQLAVLAKF
+698 LKRLAVLAKF

-725 NSPAGHYLIE
+725 NSPAGQYLID
-735 RGVPVRE
+735 RGVEVRE

-764 RIRNQLVPGVEG
+764 RIRNQLVPEVEG
-776 GYTIFTPTQEKMAIY
+776 GYTIFMPTNERMAIY
-791 DAAMNYQKQGTKTV
+791 DAAMNYQKQGTKLV

-818 DWAAKGVQLLGVEA
+818 DWAAKGVQLLGVEV

-850 VLPLQFKSGE
+850 VLPLQFKPGE
-860 DANSLGLTGTEL
+860 DADNLGLTGTEL
-872 FDIAIDETKGIL
+872 FDIDIDETKGIL
-884 DTVTVTATKPDGE
+884 DTVKVTASKSNGE
-897 TIQFETI
+897 VIEFETV

-919 GILPMVIRKKLQ
+919 GILPMVIRKKL
-931 G
+931 

>member
-1 MVKSTTID
+1 
-9 FSYFPVRAERARSAF
+9 
-24 KLGGM
+24 M
-29 FLITSKQSSEA
+29 FLITTKQSSEN
-40 FFEMKNQRYQYY
+40 FFEMNHQKYRYY
-52 SLASLETEQNR
+52 SLASLETEQSS
-63 FVSTLPFSIRVLL
+63 FISKLPFSIRVLL
-76 ESLLRQENGVGI
+76 ESIIRQKNGTGI
-88 TQEHIEN
+88 TQEHIDN
-95 LAQWSS
+95 LAKWSS
-101 KRENKGEVPFK
+101 KHESKGEVPFK

-144 TTINPEVP
+144 SKINPEVP

-162 VDVAGVKQA
+162 VDVAGIKQA

-182 NQERYRFLSWA
+182 NQERYKFLSWA
-193 QKVFDNYRVVP
+193 QKAFDNYRVVP

-212 VNIEYLATVVTKKKQ
+212 VNIEYLATVVTQKNQ
-227 EDGTTLLYP
+227 ENGTILLYP

-250 GLGVLGWG
+250 ALGVLGWG

-275 PVPEVVGVRFI
+275 PIPEVVGVRFV
-286 NELSQGATATD
+286 NELSFGATATD
-297 LALKVTQVLRKQKVV
+297 LALKVTQVLREQKVV

-319 GTGLVSLSLADR
+319 GSGLVSLSLADR

-353 TIRYLRLTGREEE
+353 TIRYLRLTGREKE
-366 AVAITER
+366 AVAVTER
-373 YLKENQLFYDPL
+373 YLKENQLFYDPIN
-385 TDLEPNYTKV
+385 DIEPAYTKV

-403 EANLAGP
+403 QANLAGP

-415 LVPLSEMKSAF
+415 LVPLTEMKTAF
-426 EHAISAPEGLQGFGL
+426 EEVVKAPAGLQGYGL
-441 SKEQQTQSVAL
+441 SKAQRAQSVAL
-452 DLEGVHH
+452 ELDGVHH
-459 ELKPGAVAIAA
+459 QLKPGAVAIAA

-478 NPFVMLSA
+478 NPYVMLSA
-486 GLVAKKAAQLGLNVP
+486 GLVAKKAAELGLQVP

-550 KPEVESVIK
+550 KSEVEAVIK
-559 ENDLLT
+559 DNDLLT

-596 YALAGTVNIDVLN
+596 YALAGTVDIDVMK
-609 EPIGIGEGGI
+609 EPIGLGENGI

-626 WPTRDEIQA
+626 WPSRDEIKE
-635 LIDECVTPELYKQ
+635 LIDTCVTPELYKQ

-659 WNSIETDAEPLYG
+659 WNHIETNAEALYG
-672 WEETSTYIANPPYFS
+672 WEESSTYIANPPYFT
-687 GMTKERVARKP
+687 GMTKERESRKP
-698 LKQLAVLAKF
+698 LEKLAVLAKF

-725 NSPAGHYLIE
+725 NSPAGQYLID
-735 RGVPVRE
+735 RGVEVRE

-764 RIRNQLVPGVEG
+764 RIRNQLVPEIEG
-776 GYTIFTPTQEKMAIY
+776 GYTIFGPTQEKMAIY
-791 DAAMNYQKQGTKTV
+791 DAAMKYQKQGTKLV

-850 VLPLQFKSGE
+850 VLPLQFKHGE
-860 DANSLGLTGTEL
+860 DADSLGLTGTEL

-884 DTVTVTATKPDGE
+884 DDVTVTATKPDGE
-897 TIQFETI
+897 KIIFETI

-931 G
+931 S

>member
-1 MVKSTTID
+1 
-9 FSYFPVRAERARSAF
+9 
-24 KLGGM
+24 
-29 FLITSKQSSEA
+29 
-40 FFEMKNQRYQYY
+40 
-52 SLASLETEQNR
+52 
-63 FVSTLPFSIRVLL
+63 
-76 ESLLRQENGVGI
+76 
-88 TQEHIEN
+88 
-95 LAQWSS
+95 
-101 KRENKGEVPFK
+101 
-112 PARVILQDFTGV
+112 
-124 PAVVDLASLRKTI
+124 
-137 ADFGGDP
+137 
-144 TTINPEVP
+144 
-152 VDLVVDHSVQ
+152 
-162 VDVAGVKQA
+162 
-171 LQLNM
+171 
-176 KMEFQR
+176 
-182 NQERYRFLSWA
+182 
-193 QKVFDNYRVVP
+193 
-204 PATGIVHQ
+204 
-212 VNIEYLATVVTKKKQ
+212 
-227 EDGTTLLYP
+227 
-236 DTLVGTDSHTTMVN
+236 
-250 GLGVLGWG
+250 
-258 VGGIEAE
+258 
-265 ASMLGEPSYF
+265 
-275 PVPEVVGVRFI
+275 
-286 NELSQGATATD
+286 
-297 LALKVTQVLRKQKVV
+297 
-312 GKFVEFF
+312 
-319 GTGLVSLSLADR
+319 
-331 ATVANMAPE
+331 
-340 YGATCGFFPVDDE
+340 
-353 TIRYLRLTGREEE
+353 
-366 AVAITER
+366 
-373 YLKENQLFYDPL
+373 
-385 TDLEPNYTKV
+385 
-395 IEIDLSKI
+395 
-403 EANLAGP
+403 
-410 KRPQD
+410 
-415 LVPLSEMKSAF
+415 
-426 EHAISAPEGLQGFGL
+426 
-441 SKEQQTQSVAL
+441 
-452 DLEGVHH
+452 
-459 ELKPGAVAIAA
+459 
-470 ITSCTNTS
+470 
-478 NPFVMLSA
+478 
-486 GLVAKKAAQLGLNVP
+486 
-501 NYVKTSLAPG
+501 
-511 SKVVTAYLEKAG
+511 
-523 LLPYLE
+523 LPYLE

-596 YALAGTVNIDVLN
+596 YALAGTVDIDVLN

-897 TIQFETI
+897 RIEFETI

>member
-1 MVKSTTID
+1 MTTKTQTAKT
-9 FSYFPVRAERARSAF
+9 Y
-24 KLGGM
+24 
-29 FLITSKQSSEA
+29 
-40 FFEMKNQRYQYY
+40 FEMNHQKYY
-52 SLASLETEQNR
+52 YYALSSLESSGQQYINK
-63 FVSTLPFSIRVLL
+63 LPYSIRVLL
-76 ESLLRQENGVGI
+76 ESLLRQINHNGI
-88 TQEHIEN
+88 TKEHIDQ
-95 LAQWSS
+95 LAQWSPNQP
-101 KRENKGEVPFK
+101 NKGEVPFK

-124 PAVVDLASLRKTI
+124 PAIVDLASLRKTI

-144 TTINPEVP
+144 TKINPEVP

-212 VNIEYLATVVTKKKQ
+212 VNIEYLASVVTQNKQ
-227 EDGTTLLYP
+227 EDGTILLYP

-250 GLGVLGWG
+250 ALGVLGWG

-275 PVPEVVGVRFI
+275 PIPEVVGVRFI

-297 LALKVTQVLRKQKVV
+297 LALKVTQVLREQKVV

-319 GTGLVSLSLADR
+319 GAGLVHLSLADR

-353 TIRYLRLTGREEE
+353 TIRYLRLTGREDQ
-366 AVAITER
+366 AVAIAER
-373 YLKENQLFYDPL
+373 YLKENQLFYDPIN
-385 TDLEPNYTKV
+385 DQEPNYTKV
-395 IEIDLSKI
+395 IEIDLSMI

-415 LVPLSEMKSAF
+415 LIPLSKMKTAF
-426 EHAISAPEGLQGFGL
+426 EQAVKAPEGLQGFGL
-441 SKEQQTQSVAL
+441 SEEQQKQSISL
-452 DLEGVHH
+452 DLDDVHH
-459 ELKPGAVAIAA
+459 QLKPGALAIAA

-486 GLVAKKAAQLGLNVP
+486 GLVAKKAAILGLNVP

-550 KPEVESVIK
+550 KPEVEAAIK

-565 AGVLSG
+565 SGVLSG

-596 YALAGTVNIDVLN
+596 YALAGTVDIDVFN
-609 EPIGIGEGGI
+609 EPIGIGENDI
-619 PVYFNDL
+619 PIYFNDL

-635 LIDECVTPELYKQ
+635 LIDQCVTPELYKQ

-659 WNSIETDAEPLYG
+659 WNQIETDAEALYA
-672 WEETSTYIANPPYFS
+672 WEETSTYIANPPYFE
-687 GMTKERVARKP
+687 GMTKEREPRKP

-725 NSPAGHYLIE
+725 NSPAGQYLIE
-735 RGVPVRE
+735 RGVEVRE

-764 RIRNQLVPGVEG
+764 RIRNQLVPGTEG
-776 GYTIFTPTQEKMAIY
+776 GYTVFAPTKEKMAIY
-791 DAAMNYQKQGTKTV
+791 DAAMNYQKQGTKLV

-860 DANSLGLTGTEL
+860 DADSLGLTGTES
-872 FDIAIDETKGIL
+872 FDIDIDETKGIL
-884 DTVTVTATKPDGE
+884 DNVTVTATKQNGE
-897 TIQFETI
+897 KIQFETI

-909 AVDITYYQHG
+909 AVDITYYQNG

-931 G
+931 S